1 MFKLAVGVISAIA
14 LVTILGWI
22 GWFSG
27 IANDVHQALYG
38 TALAHPHG
46 NTADHLNDWLTFL
59 PDDPLTRASLA
70 CGFIAGAFTL
80 SLVVSVLGVE
90 WAKWQADRTLE
101 QSSRIRTLDSFHRI

>member
-1 MFKLAVGVISAIA
+1 MPSRPPDLRTACGRIWNDPAIRIW
-14 LVTILGWI
+14 TE
-22 GWFSG
+22 
-27 IANDVHQALYG
+27 DR
-38 TALAHPHG
+38 
-46 NTADHLNDWLTFL
+46 TADHLNDWLTFL